1 MKPINFK
8 QLLNWLPHATLKAS
22 THFHLKRSTCYGVN
36 TDTRTLRAGNVFVA
50 LKGERF
56 DGHRF
61 LDFANRHRAGAMVV
75 NYDSAELLR
84 GNRLDVPLILVP
96 DTGRALQA
104 LAKGYRQQFDTP
116 LVLVVGSNGKTTAK
130 EMIHSIFKAHCAQ
143 LGNDR
148 AAHCTVGNFNN
159 EIGLPLTLLRLN
171 DHHRYSTV
179 ELGMNHPGET
189 AVLAA
194 IAAPTVALINN
205 AQREHQEF
213 MQTVEAVAIE
223 HADVIAALSEGGIA
237 VIPAQDTY
245 APVWRRAAQAAN
257 KSVIDFALHSEQDQ
271 TQAAVTGTR
280 IENGLSQT
288 LQVQTPQGSATI
300 ALNTAGEHN
309 ARNAL
314 AAIAVATAAGIPL
327 ASIVAGLQ
335 AFEPVKGRMQ
345 QHRVGDL
352 TVIDD
357 SYNANPD
364 SVAAA
369 IRVLAPLG
377 QRSVLV
383 LGDMGEVGDQGAT
396 FHTEAGADAAAQG
409 VGALYTLGD
418 LCQHAHTA
426 FKTSGKPCQHFAD
439 AAALNTFLLSS
450 GALSAGSTVLVKG
463 SRFMRMDLT
472 VDALL
477 GRSGSASGGH

>member
-22 THFHLKRSTCYGVN
+22 THLHLKRSTCYGVN
-36 TDTRTLRAGNVFVA
+36 TDTRTLRAGNVFLA

-84 GNRLDVPLILVP
+84 GNRLEVPLILVP
-96 DTGRALQA
+96 DTGKALQA
-104 LAKGYRQQFDTP
+104 LAKGYRQQFDIP
-116 LVLVVGSNGKTTAK
+116 LVIVVGSNGKTTAK
-130 EMIHSIFKAHCAQ
+130 EMIHSIFKMHCAQ

-223 HADVIAALSEGGIA
+223 HADVIAALTEGGIS

-245 APVWRRAAQAAN
+245 VQVWRRAAQAAN
-257 KSVIDFALHSEQDQ
+257 KCVIDFALHSEQDQ

-288 LQVQTPQGSATI
+288 LQVQTPQGAATI

-314 AAIAVATAAGIPL
+314 AAIAVATAASIPL

-345 QHRVGDL
+345 QHRVGEL

-409 VGALYTLGD
+409 VGALYALGD
-418 LCQHAHTA
+418 LCQHAYTA

-477 GRSGSASGGH
+477 GRSESASGGH

>member
-1 MKPINFK
+1 MKPINFR
-8 QLLNWLPHATLKAS
+8 QLLAWLPHSTLKAS
-22 THFHLKRSTCYGVN
+22 THFNLKRSTCYGVN

-84 GNRLDVPLILVP
+84 GNRFDVPLILVP
-96 DTGRALQA
+96 DTGKALQA
-104 LAKGYRQQFDTP
+104 LAKGYRQQFAIP
-116 LVLVVGSNGKTTAK
+116 LVIVVGSNGKTTAK
-130 EMIHSIFKAHCAQ
+130 EMIHSIFKTHCAQ

-245 APVWRRAAQAAN
+245 VQVWRSAAQAAN
-257 KSVIDFALHSEQDQ
+257 KPVIDFALHSEQDQ
-271 TQAAVTGTR
+271 TQAAVTGSR

-288 LQVQTPQGSATI
+288 LHVQTPQGAATI
-300 ALNTAGEHN
+300 ALSTAGEHN

-314 AAIAVATAAGIPL
+314 AAIAVTTAAGIPL

-345 QHRVGDL
+345 QHRVGEL

-369 IRVLAPLG
+369 IRVLAPLSEL
-377 QRSVLV
+377 SVLV
-383 LGDMGEVGDQGAT
+383 LGDMGEVGDQGAA
-396 FHTEAGADAAAQG
+396 FHTEAGTDAAAQG
-409 VGALYTLGD
+409 VGALYSLGD

-426 FKTSGKPCQHFAD
+426 FKASGKPCQHFVD
-439 AAALNTFLLSS
+439 AAALNAFLNS
-450 GALSAGSTVLVKG
+450 GALTAGSTVLVKG

-477 GRSGSASGGH
+477 GRSESASGGH